1 MGKLFLD
8 WILSVVETRCRMPS
22 STSPAPTLQPLRE
35 AGLLRDRA
43 YVGGAWVEAADG
55 AVFAV
60 TDPASGAVVAEVANR
75 GAADAR
81 AAVDAAERAL
91 PAWRARTA
99 AERAAAVRR
108 WAELMRAER
117 EALALLLGGE
127 QGKPLDEARGEVD
140 YAASFLTWFA
150 EEAPR
155 AYGQLVPAP
164 RAEDRIVVMRQPI
177 GVAVAITPWNF
188 PLAMITRKAGAGLAA
203 GCTLVVKPAE
213 QTPLSALA
221 LAELAERAGIPAGA
235 LNVVTGDRAHAEAIG
250 AALVEHPAVRK
261 LSFTGSTAVG
271 KLLAERCARRVVNV
285 SLELGG
291 NAPFVVFEDADLDAA
306 VAGAIAAKFRNAG
319 QTCICPNRLLVHDA
333 VHDAFAQKLAAAVAA
348 LRVGPASA
356 PGAQIG
362 PLIDERAV
370 AKVERHV
377 ADARERGAA
386 VLTGGERHAL
396 GGTFYAPTVLTDV
409 AADAL
414 MSREETFGPVAGIA
428 RFADE
433 AEAIRLANATPSGLA
448 AYLYTRDAGRRWRA
462 AERLETGIVGVNAG
476 AVSTA
481 AAPFGGM
488 KESGIGREGGASG
501 IAEWLEEK
509 YVCFGG
515 VGAGP
520 AA

>member
-1 MGKLFLD
+1 
-8 WILSVVETRCRMPS
+8 MPS
-22 STSPAPTLQPLRE
+22 SPTLTTLEPLRA
-35 AGLLRDRA
+35 AGLLRERA
-43 YVGGAWVEAADG
+43 YVGGAWTSAGDG

-60 TDPASGAVVAEVANR
+60 EDPASGEVVAEVPNL
-75 GAADAR
+75 GAAEAR
-81 AAVDAAERAL
+81 AAVGAAERAL
-91 PAWRARTA
+91 PDWRSRTA

-108 WAELMRAER
+108 WADAMHAER
-117 EALALLLGGE
+117 EALALLLSSE
-127 QGKPLDEARGEVD
+127 QGKPLAEARGEVD

-164 RAEDRIVVMRQPI
+164 RAQDRIVVMRQPV

-188 PLAMITRKAGAGLAA
+188 PLAMITRKAGAALAA

-221 LAELAERAGIPAGA
+221 LAVLAERSGIPAGV
-235 LNVVTGDRAHAEAIG
+235 LNVVTGDRAHADAIG
-250 AALVEHPAVRK
+250 AELTEHPAVRK

-271 KLLAERCARRVVNV
+271 KLLAERCARRVMNV

-291 NAPFVVFEDADLDAA
+291 NAPFLVFEDADLDAA
-306 VAGAIAAKFRNAG
+306 VQSAIAAKFRNSG

-333 VHDAFAQKLAAAVAA
+333 VHDAFAERLAAAVAA
-348 LRVGPASA
+348 LQVAPALE

-377 ADARERGAA
+377 ADARERGAQL
-386 VLTGGERHAL
+386 LTGGERHAL
-396 GGTFYAPTVLTDV
+396 GRSFFSPTVLTDV
-409 AADAL
+409 PADAL
-414 MSREETFGPVAGIA
+414 MGHEETFGPVAGIA

-433 AEAIRLANATPSGLA
+433 DEAIQLANATPSGLA
-448 AYLYTRDAGRRWRA
+448 AYLCTRDAGRMWRA
-462 AERLETGIVGVNAG
+462 AERLETGMVGVNVG
-476 AVSTA
+476 AISTA
-481 AAPFGGM
+481 VAPFGGI

-501 IAEWLEEK
+501 IGEWLEEK

-515 VGAGP
+515 IGAAPEG
-520 AA
+520 

>member
-1 MGKLFLD
+1 
-8 WILSVVETRCRMPS
+8 MPS
-22 STSPAPTLQPLRE
+22 SSSPTTTLRPLRD

-43 YVGGAWVEAADG
+43 YVDGAWTAAADSS
-55 AVFAV
+55 VFAV
-60 TDPASGAVVAEVANR
+60 EDPASGARVAEVANL

-81 AAVDAAERAL
+81 AAADAAERAL

-108 WAELMRAER
+108 WADLMHAER
-117 EALALLLGGE
+117 DALALLLSSE
-127 QGKPLDEARGEVD
+127 QGKPLAEARGEVD

-164 RAEDRIVVMRQPI
+164 RGEDRIVTMRQPV

-221 LAELAERAGIPAGA
+221 LAELAARAGIPAGA
-235 LNVVTGDRAHAEAIG
+235 LNVVTGDRTNAEAIG
-250 AALVEHPAVRK
+250 TALIEHPAVRK

-291 NAPFVVFEDADLDAA
+291 NAPFLVFEDADLDAA

-333 VHDAFAQKLAAAVAA
+333 VHDAFAERLAAAVAQ
-348 LRVGPASA
+348 LKVGPAEE

-362 PLIDERAV
+362 PLIDERGV

-377 ADARERGAA
+377 ADARTRGAEL
-386 VLTGGERHAL
+386 LTGGERHPL
-396 GGTFYAPTVLTDV
+396 GGGFYAPTVLTGV
-409 AADAL
+409 PADAL
-414 MSREETFGPVAGIA
+414 MGREETFGPVAGIA

-433 AEAIRLANATPSGLA
+433 EEGIQLANATPSGLA
-448 AYLYTRDAGRRWRA
+448 AYVYTRDAGRMWRA
-462 AERLETGIVGVNAG
+462 AEQLETGMVGVNAG
-476 AVSTA
+476 AISTA
-481 AAPFGGM
+481 VAPFGGM

-501 IAEWLEEK
+501 IGEWLEEK

-515 VGAGP
+515 VGAAG
-520 AA
+520 A